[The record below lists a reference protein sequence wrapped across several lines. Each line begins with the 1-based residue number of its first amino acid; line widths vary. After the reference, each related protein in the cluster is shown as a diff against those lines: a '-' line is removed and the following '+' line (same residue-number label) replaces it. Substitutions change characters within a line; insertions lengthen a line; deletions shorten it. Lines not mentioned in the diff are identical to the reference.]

1 MRCVNRYCV
10 VVDPAQH
17 PEVQILQF
25 RMLLR
30 LLRTSLIVGIIA
42 KIAALKTK
50 KFSAGYVHM
59 NSISTGVYQCTG
71 CIKHGDFKLLYRV
84 RRI

>member
-1 MRCVNRYCV
+1 MKRESLLLRCVHRYCV

-30 LLRTSLIVGIIA
+30 LLRQ
-42 KIAALKTK
+42 KTRR
-50 KFSAGYVHM
+50 
-59 NSISTGVYQCTG
+59 
-71 CIKHGDFKLLYRV
+71 LLHQRA
-84 RRI
+84 RRFQTAVSGAQDLS